1 MNKKHPILSM
11 NIEYGVILSIDEL
24 INEQYLP
31 VGISHNNMNK
41 TTADIIKWWAG
52 RRIPA
57 SRINAFDIE
66 FDNIRDIIGRDDFS
80 YLSEKCFGL
89 SLSDQYWINPV
100 NSPLKWD
107 DINFFENEFSEDMGK
122 MIFDGIVS
130 ENPDMVSPDNTSD
143 GNIRKK
149 WKIIDGKR
157 CLLKGYSLPYMQEP
171 FNEKIASALC
181 RRLNIRNYADY
192 SVSFDKNGP
201 FCICENFI
209 TPDTEYV
216 TAESI
221 MRLHNRDNVSL
232 YSHYIKICEELGI
245 KDIRDRIDEMLVVDY
260 IIGNYDRHFR
270 NFGLIRNVETLE
282 FKGTA
287 PIFDTGTSLKF
298 NTETSVIFAES
309 EYSLRSKPFKTTH
322 HEQIKLV
329 NFPERFE
336 LSNLNGFEEEA
347 RNILLEG
354 NVISPLRA
362 DHLAEFIKQRINLL
376 NLYFSKRKEK
386 TSFSFDKV
394 TTIADKISKAINNVE
409 LDKAE
414 QSKSQKR

>member
-11 NIEYGVILSIDEL
+11 NIEDGVILSIDEL

-57 SRINAFDIE
+57 SRINVFDIG

-192 SVSFDKNGP
+192 SLAFDKNGP

>member
-192 SVSFDKNGP
+192 SLAFDKNGP

-394 TTIADKISKAINNVE
+394 TTIADKISNAINNGE

>member
-11 NIEYGVILSIDEL
+11 NIEDGVILSIDEL

-57 SRINAFDIE
+57 SRINAFDIG

-107 DINFFENEFSEDMGK
+107 DINFFENEYSEDMGK

-394 TTIADKISKAINNVE
+394 TTIADKISNAINNGE

>member
-11 NIEYGVILSIDEL
+11 NIEDGVILSIDEL

-57 SRINAFDIE
+57 SRINVFDIG

-122 MIFDGIVS
+122 MIFDGIVF

-192 SVSFDKNGP
+192 SLAFDKNGP

>member
-1 MNKKHPILSM
+1 MNKNHPILSM
-11 NIEYGVILSIDEL
+11 NIEDGVILSIDEL

-31 VGISHNNMNK
+31 VGISRSNMNK

-57 SRINAFDIE
+57 SRINAFDIGS
-66 FDNIRDIIGRDDFS
+66 DNIRDIIGRDDLS
-80 YLSEKCFGL
+80 YLPEKCFGL
-89 SLSDQYWINPV
+89 SLSDQYWINPIS
-100 NSPLKWD
+100 SPLKWN

-143 GNIRKK
+143 GKIRKK

-181 RRLNIRNYADY
+181 RRLNISNYTDY
-192 SVSFDKNGP
+192 SLAFDKNGP

-216 TAESI
+216 TAESV

-232 YSHYIKICEELGI
+232 YSHYIKICEELEI

-298 NTETSVIFAES
+298 NTETSAIFAES
-309 EYSLRSKPFKTTH
+309 ENSLRSKPFKTTH

-329 NFPERFE
+329 NSPERFE
-336 LSNLNGFEEEA
+336 LLNLNGFEEEA

-362 DHLAEFIKQRINLL
+362 DHLTAFIKQRINLL

-386 TSFSFDKV
+386 DFFPFDKV
-394 TTIADKISKAINNVE
+394 TTIADKISNAINNGE
-409 LDKAE
+409 IDNAE
-414 QSKSQKR
+414 QSKGQER

>member
-192 SVSFDKNGP
+192 SLAFDKNGP